1 MPSKIQSLR
10 QKAFQLQCGRCWYC
24 GVQMW
29 RESPSE
35 LPNVNERSASR
46 LRCTAE
52 HLVAQRDGG
61 KHEPSN
67 VVAACA
73 HCNQTRHKRK
83 NPPEPLTYLS
93 NVRKRVSLGRWHHS
107 WVREY
112 GLLPATCMSHRV

>member
-10 QKAFQLQCGRCWYC
+10 NQAFQLQCGRCWYC

-35 LPNVNERSASR
+35 LPNVHERSASR

-52 HLVAQRDGG
+52 HLVAQCDGG
-61 KHEPSN
+61 KHEPGN

-83 NPPEPLTYLS
+83 KPPEPRPYRS
-93 NVRKRVSLGRWHHS
+93 IVQNRVSRGSWHHL

-112 GLLPATCMSHRV
+112 GLLLPVS